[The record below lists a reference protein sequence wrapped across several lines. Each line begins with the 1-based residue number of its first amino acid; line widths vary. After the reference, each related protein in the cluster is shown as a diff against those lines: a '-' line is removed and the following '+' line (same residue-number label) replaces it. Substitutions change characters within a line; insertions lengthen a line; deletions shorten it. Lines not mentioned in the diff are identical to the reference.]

1 MIQIGKFQ
9 SLPVSRLVSIG
20 AFLSAET
27 GNEADDILLPNNQVP
42 PQTNV
47 GDVLDVFIYR
57 DSEDRL
63 IATCQ
68 KPYIQV
74 GELANLKVVEMT
86 DIGAFL
92 DWGLEKDLFLP
103 FREQKTLVREGKR
116 YLVAAYL
123 DKQDRICA
131 TTDIEKYLLTESPF
145 KKDDIVHGSVFS
157 VKPDFG
163 AFVAIENK
171 YLGLIPKSEY
181 FTSLHVGE
189 QLELRVAVVREDGKI
204 TLSPRQVAYK
214 QIENDVA
221 LILRQLEDHN
231 GVLPV
236 NDDSHP
242 GAIKRHL
249 QLSKKAFKRALG
261 RLLKIKRVEQIEG
274 GIRLLPETEETERLR
289 RESEEL
295 GKTKQSKR
303 RVSYV
308 PEALRE
314 PHREPKRF
322 DGDRP
327 KSFRSGSRRPDS
339 SRPRRFESDRPA
351 FSRAKERRFDSEGAE
366 APRPRRFE
374 SDRPAFS
381 RAKER
386 RFDGEGTEA
395 PRPRR
400 FESDRPAFSRA
411 KERRFDSEGA
421 EAPRPRRFESD
432 RPAFSRAKERR
443 FDGEGAEA
451 PRPRRFESDRP
462 AFSRAKERR
471 FDSEGAEAPRPR
483 RFESDRPAFSRAK
496 ERRFDGEEGEAPR
509 SRRFE
514 SDRPAFSRAK
524 ERRFDGEGAE
534 APRPRR
540 FESDRP
546 AFSRAR
552 RERTDAEQSDAP
564 RPRRDFESERP
575 AFSRARREQRP
586 EFEQE
591 ESPRPRRFD
600 SERSEA
606 PRPRSQRTF
615 LKRPFREN
623 SEAEGESRTRPF
635 FKKTAPKF
643 GKRPG
648 GFPRRPSSK

>member
-20 AFLSAET
+20 AFLSAGT
-27 GNEADDILLPNNQVP
+27 GNDSDDVLLPNNQVP

-47 GDVLDVFIYR
+47 GDVLEVFIYR

-63 IATCQ
+63 IATRQ

-74 GELANLKVVEMT
+74 GELANLKVVAMT

-145 KKDDIVHGSVFS
+145 KKDDIVRGSVFS

-171 YLGLIPKSEY
+171 YLGFIPKSEY
-181 FTSLHVGE
+181 FTSLHAGE
-189 QLELRVAVVREDGKI
+189 QLELRVAVVRDDGKI

-221 LILRQLEDHN
+221 LILRQLEDNN

-289 RESEEL
+289 RESEEQS
-295 GKTKQSKR
+295 KTKESKPH
-303 RVSYV
+303 VSYV

-314 PHREPKRF
+314 PRREPRRF
-322 DGDRP
+322 DADRP

-339 SRPRRFESDRPA
+339 SRPRQFESDRPA
-351 FSRAKERRFDSEGAE
+351 FSRAKERRFDDKDAESPRPRRFDSERPVFSRSRERRTEGDGSE
-366 APRPRRFE
+366 SPRPRRFE

-386 RFDGEGTEA
+386 RFD
-395 PRPRR
+395 
-400 FESDRPAFSRA
+400 D
-411 KERRFDSEGA
+411 K
-421 EAPRPRRFESD
+421 
-432 RPAFSRAKERR
+432 
-443 FDGEGAEA
+443 
-451 PRPRRFESDRP
+451 
-462 AFSRAKERR
+462 
-471 FDSEGAEAPRPR
+471 
-483 RFESDRPAFSRAK
+483 
-496 ERRFDGEEGEAPR
+496 
-509 SRRFE
+509 
-514 SDRPAFSRAK
+514 
-524 ERRFDGEGAE
+524 
-534 APRPRR
+534 
-540 FESDRP
+540 
-546 AFSRAR
+546 
-552 RERTDAEQSDAP
+552 DA
-564 RPRRDFESERP
+564 
-575 AFSRARREQRP
+575 
-586 EFEQE
+586 

-600 SERSEA
+600 SERSES
-606 PRPRSQRTF
+606 PRPHSQRTF
-615 LKRPFREN
+615 SKRPFREG
-623 SEAEGESRTRPF
+623 SEPEGESRTRPH
-635 FKKTAPKF
+635 FKKSAPKF

>member
-1 MIQIGKFQ
+1 MIQIGKIQ

-20 AFLSAET
+20 AFLSA
-27 GNEADDILLPNNQVP
+27 GSGDAADDILLPNNQVP
-42 PQTNV
+42 PETQV
-47 GDVLDVFIYR
+47 GDVLEVFIYR

-63 IATCQ
+63 IATRQ

-74 GELANLKVVEMT
+74 GELAALKVVEMT
-86 DIGAFL
+86 EIGAFL

-103 FREQKTLVREGKR
+103 FREQKIYVREGKR

-123 DKQDRICA
+123 DKQNRICA
-131 TTDIEKYLLTESPF
+131 TTDVEKYLLTESPF
-145 KKDDIVHGSVFS
+145 KKDDIVQGCVFS

-171 YLGLIPKSEY
+171 YIGLIPKSEY
-181 FTSLHVGE
+181 FTSLHVGD

-204 TLSPRQVAYK
+204 TLSPRQLAYK

-242 GAIKRHL
+242 GAIKRYL

-289 RESEEL
+289 REAEEQSQTP
-295 GKTKQSKR
+295 KTKP

-314 PHREPKRF
+314 PRSETRRF
-322 DGDRP
+322 DAGRP
-327 KSFRSGSRRPDS
+327 KSFRPGSKRSDSPRPRRFESDRPAS
-339 SRPRRFESDRPA
+339 SRGKERRFDEGEDREIPRPRRFESDRPA
-351 FSRAKERRFDSEGAE
+351 FSRAKERRFDEGE
-366 APRPRRFE
+366 DRETPRPRRFE

-386 RFDGEGTEA
+386 RFDGE
-395 PRPRR
+395 
-400 FESDRPAFSRA
+400 DR
-411 KERRFDSEGA
+411 ET
-421 EAPRPRRFESD
+421 PRPRRFESD

-443 FDGEGAEA
+443 FDGE
-451 PRPRRFESDRP
+451 DR
-462 AFSRAKERR
+462 
-471 FDSEGAEAPRPR
+471 DVPRPR

-496 ERRFDGEEGEAPR
+496 ERRFDGEEAESPR
-509 SRRFE
+509 PRRFESERPVFSQARRERDDNFDKEGTPRPRRQFE
-514 SDRPAFSRAK
+514 SDRPVFSRAK
-524 ERRFDGEGAE
+524 ERRVDGE
-534 APRPRR
+534 
-540 FESDRP
+540 
-546 AFSRAR
+546 
-552 RERTDAEQSDAP
+552 
-564 RPRRDFESERP
+564 
-575 AFSRARREQRP
+575 
-586 EFEQE
+586 
-591 ESPRPRRFD
+591 D
-600 SERSEA
+600 SESS
-606 PRPRSQRTF
+606 RPRSQRTF
-615 LKRPFREN
+615 SKRPFRED
-623 SEAEGESRTRPF
+623 SEKEGESRTRPF

>member
-1 MIQIGKFQ
+1 MIQIGKIQ

-20 AFLSAET
+20 AFLSA
-27 GNEADDILLPNNQVP
+27 GSGDDADDILLPNNQVP
-42 PQTNV
+42 PETKV
-47 GDVLDVFIYR
+47 GDVLEVFIYR

-63 IATCQ
+63 IATRQ

-74 GELANLKVVEMT
+74 GELAALKVVEMT
-86 DIGAFL
+86 EIGAFL

-103 FREQKTLVREGKR
+103 FREQKIYVREGKR

-123 DKQDRICA
+123 DKQNRICA
-131 TTDIEKYLLTESPF
+131 TTDVEKYLLTEGPF
-145 KKDDIVHGSVFS
+145 KKDDIVQGCVFS

-171 YLGLIPKSEY
+171 YIGLIPKSEY
-181 FTSLHVGE
+181 FTSLHVGD

-204 TLSPRQVAYK
+204 TLSPRQLAYK

-242 GAIKRHL
+242 GAIKRYL

-289 RESEEL
+289 REAEEQSRTP
-295 GKTKQSKR
+295 KTKS

-314 PHREPKRF
+314 PRSETKRF
-322 DGDRP
+322 DAGRP
-327 KSFRSGSRRPDS
+327 KSFRPGSKRSDS
-339 SRPRRFESDRPA
+339 PRPRRFESDRPA
-351 FSRAKERRFDSEGAE
+351 FSRAKEGRFDGEDRETPRPRRFESDRPVFSRAKERRVDGE
-366 APRPRRFE
+366 DRETPRPRRFE

-386 RFDGEGTEA
+386 RVDGEDRELPRPRRFESDRPAFSRARERRFDGEEA
-395 PRPRR
+395 ESPRPRRFESERPVFSRARRERDDDFDKEGTPRPRRR

-411 KERRFDSEGA
+411 KERRVDSEDN
-421 EAPRPRRFESD
+421 ES
-432 RPAFSRAKERR
+432 S
-443 FDGEGAEA
+443 
-451 PRPRRFESDRP
+451 
-462 AFSRAKERR
+462 
-471 FDSEGAEAPRPR
+471 
-483 RFESDRPAFSRAK
+483 
-496 ERRFDGEEGEAPR
+496 
-509 SRRFE
+509 
-514 SDRPAFSRAK
+514 
-524 ERRFDGEGAE
+524 
-534 APRPRR
+534 
-540 FESDRP
+540 
-546 AFSRAR
+546 
-552 RERTDAEQSDAP
+552 
-564 RPRRDFESERP
+564 
-575 AFSRARREQRP
+575 
-586 EFEQE
+586 
-591 ESPRPRRFD
+591 
-600 SERSEA
+600 
-606 PRPRSQRTF
+606 RPRSQRTF
-615 LKRPFREN
+615 SKRPFRED
-623 SEAEGESRTRPF
+623 SEKEGESRTRPF